1 MCALV
6 TGVQTC
12 ALPIYGLAGRD
23 EFDVVA
29 DFSAPLPTQVILT
42 LFGLPLSD
50 AARITEWSEDLAAF
64 VGGAKLIPDKYERA
78 TRRLTA
84 LRAYLRAAVAAA
96 RPAGRRPHPAPAR
109 RGPPA

>member
-64 VGGAKLIPDKYERA
+64 VGGAKLIPDKRSEERRVGKERVGPCKA
-78 TRRLTA
+78 S
-84 LRAYLRAAVAAA
+84 
-96 RPAGRRPHPAPAR
+96 GAPDIQKEKYKR
-109 RGPPA
+109 